1 MADRDLVPYE
11 VTRTW
16 TVLAAA
22 PADAA
27 NRARPGEHHDVDIVR
42 MPCKDWPAPCTHD
55 PAHVRPGDVGLPST
69 AQIRAWLLT
78 HDWELVSSGLAGTLW
93 HLRRS
98 GEPCVG
104 VPDDD
109 DDPALTAGA
118 LERIASRSHLSLDSL
133 TREMGRLLHG

>member
-1 MADRDLVPYE
+1 MAEIMRVGRTLSQTPGPCTIYRVTGDGTDECVGLVTTTEIAEAICEAVNALGVP
-11 VTRTW
+11 
-16 TVLAAA
+16 L
-22 PADAA
+22 
-27 NRARPGEHHDVDIVR
+27 
-42 MPCKDWPAPCTHD
+42 PAPD
-55 PAHVRPGDVGLPST
+55 APKPLPTS

-78 HDWELVSSGLAGTLW
+78 HDWELASHGLAGTLW

-118 LERIASRSHLSLDSL
+118 LERIASRSHLSVESL
-133 TREMGRLLHG
+133 TREMRRLLHG